1 MLSLPIAFLFLI
13 SSPAPSKTP
22 AINRACDLAEQR
34 AALLRRA
41 TIAPSAGVVTSV
53 LPSLFAAK
61 GFLLAPGP
69 ISDRGPASVR
79 QSLERDSLNA
89 TSRLRVTTVGGGLS
103 RAGTDG
109 FTYGYFD
116 TFRANGDS
124 IVGWYHAYWRRDDG
138 GDWRILALARR
149 RRPPGDMT
157 PAQTPGAM
165 KDSRCV
171 EPPRSADTVAL
182 LKEIMDADRAFSD
195 SAATSVSAAFGAYAA
210 DDAAK
215 SGKESGYVY
224 GKAAI
229 TQLYDPPPPNGM
241 IWAPELGTA
250 SRSGD
255 FGFTVGGAGP
265 RIVDPKAPPRDP
277 ATAGHYFT
285 IWRRDASGKWRYVI
299 D

>member
-1 MLSLPIAFLFLI
+1 VTPVPFVFLLLLSS
-13 SSPAPSKTP
+13 SSPAMP
-22 AINRACDLAEQR
+22 ACDLAEQR
-34 AALLRRA
+34 AELFRRA
-41 TIAPSAGVVTSV
+41 TITPSSGTVTTV
-53 LPSLFAAK
+53 LPSLFAPQ

-69 ISDRGPASVR
+69 ITARGPASVS
-79 QSLERDSLNA
+79 QILLRDSLNA
-89 TSRLRVTTVGGGLS
+89 SSRLRLQTIGGDVS
-103 RAGTDG
+103 RDGTDG

-124 IVGWYHAYWRRDDG
+124 LLGWYHAYWRREGG
-138 GDWRILALARR
+138 GDWKMLALVRR
-149 RRPPGDMT
+149 RRPPGTMSA
-157 PAQTPGAM
+157 PRPIVAM

-171 EPPRSADTVAL
+171 EPSRGADTVAL
-182 LKEIMDADRAFSD
+182 LKEIMASDLAFSD
-195 SAATSVSAAFGAYAA
+195 SAATSVAAAFGAYAA

-215 SGKESGYVY
+215 SGKESAFVY

-229 TQLYDPPPPNGM
+229 TELYTPPPPNGLK
-241 IWAPELGTA
+241 WAPDLGTA

-265 RIVDPKAPPRDP
+265 RVVDPNAPPSNP

-285 IWRRDASGKWRYVI
+285 IWRRDASGRWRYVI

>member
-1 MLSLPIAFLFLI
+1 MTPLSIPFLI
-13 SSPAPSKTP
+13 LLAAPTP
-22 AINRACDLAEQR
+22 SRTSATIRACDLAER
-34 AALLRRA
+34 RSSLLRRA
-41 TIAPSAGVVTSV
+41 AIAPSAGVVTSV
-53 LPSLFAAK
+53 LPQMFAAK

-69 ISDRGPASVR
+69 ISARGPASVA
-79 QSLERDSLNA
+79 QILERDSLNA
-89 TSRLRVTTVGGGLS
+89 TSRLRVTTVGADVS
-103 RAGTDG
+103 RDGTDG

-124 IVGWYHAYWRRDDG
+124 LVGWYHAYWRREDS

-149 RRPPGDMT
+149 RRPPGEMT
-157 PAQTPGAM
+157 PARAVAAM
-165 KDSRCV
+165 KDSRCID
-171 EPPRSADTVAL
+171 PPHSADTVAL
-182 LKEIMDADRAFSD
+182 LNDIMGADRAFSD

-210 DDAAK
+210 EDAAK
-215 SGKESGYVY
+215 SGKESGYVF

-229 TQLYDPPPPNGM
+229 TQLFEPPPPSGLK
-241 IWAPELGTA
+241 WDPELGTA

-265 RIVDPKAPPRDP
+265 RVVEPNAPPVNP

-285 IWRRDASGKWRYVI
+285 IWRRDANGKWRYVV